1 MSKGKQGGPYPPLK
15 EWAVTTFSLSEFHLN
30 SILSKCCEKTQD
42 PIEWLDVED
51 LSYLVHALEKFPW
64 NHKLDATILKWIL
77 LPKKDNFFW
86 DMRTFYMVNYYI
98 KITIFFGPNVL
109 IFHEHEF
116 NRNFKILSFISL
128 LKHWCS
134 CRRALK
140 LL

>member
-77 LPKKDNFFW
+77 LPKKDTFW
-86 DMRTFYMVNYYI
+86 DMRTWTWLIIVSEGKQFWCSLLVTQKSRHCILSVTWWCNYY
-98 KITIFFGPNVL
+98 FPNT
-109 IFHEHEF
+109 E
-116 NRNFKILSFISL
+116 N
-128 LKHWCS
+128 C
-134 CRRALK
+134 
-140 LL
+140 